1 MPRISRGALKRPCPL
16 RYEDMEMEHKAHQ
29 SPAASEQ
36 ERATMHI
43 HQLDAEVLYAGRS
56 ELVQQIYHAAT
67 LPPNALLAATS
78 QQMAEF
84 LDPICASYQH
94 F

>member
-1 MPRISRGALKRPCPL
+1 
-16 RYEDMEMEHKAHQ
+16 MEMEHKAHQ

-56 ELVQQIYHAAT
+56 ELVQQIIHAAT
-67 LPPNALLAATS
+67 LPPNAMLAATA
-78 QQMAEF
+78 QQMTEF

-94 F
+94 S

>member
-67 LPPNALLAATS
+67 LPPNAMLAATS
-78 QQMAEF
+78 QQMTEF
-84 LDPICASYQH
+84 LDPVCASYQH

>member
-36 ERATMHI
+36 EHATMHI

-67 LPPNALLAATS
+67 LPPNAMLAATS
-78 QQMAEF
+78 QQMTEF
-84 LDPICASYQH
+84 LDPVCASYQH

>member
-1 MPRISRGALKRPCPL
+1 MPRISQGVLKRPCPL

-36 ERATMHI
+36 EHATMHI

-67 LPPNALLAATS
+67 LPPNAMLAATS
-78 QQMAEF
+78 QQMTEF
-84 LDPICASYQH
+84 LDPVCASYQH